1 MWKNLG
7 EWLLRNRLWLL
18 LSLAVFTG
26 VMAYY
31 ASKVQLS
38 YDFAKA
44 IPIDNP
50 KYKDYLS
57 FKEKFGEDGNVI
69 TIGFI
74 NKDIFSQPFFSNLL
88 EFHYG
93 MKDLDGVED
102 VISVAT
108 AITLLKNDST
118 EKLIPTQIFPRKVNT
133 QQELDS
139 LRNVF
144 LSLPFY
150 RGLMYNPETGHGSWE

>member
-18 LSLAVFTG
+18 LSLAVFTA
-26 VMAYY
+26 VMGYY

-44 IPIDNP
+44 IPTDNP

-57 FKEKFGEDGNVI
+57 FKEKFGEDGNLL

-74 NKDIFSQPFFSNLL
+74 KKDIFSDPFFSNLL
-88 EFHYG
+88 KFHQET
-93 MKDLDGVED
+93 KKIDGVED
-102 VISVAT
+102 VISVTT

-118 EKLIPTQIFPRKVNT
+118 EKLIPTNLPRKINS
-133 QQELDS
+133 QRMS
-139 LRNVF
+139 LTAWAGF
-144 LSLPFY
+144 S
-150 RGLMYNPETGHGSWE
+150 